1 MINLYHRKN
10 ELAIDLST
18 IDNPRAISI
27 AFSGVMYGESQL
39 PNDWIL
45 MQGNNKII
53 CICIGNSKPELLLN
67 YSGKIV
73 VNGGD
78 VVDINLQR
86 HYIKVMVEDID
97 YWERMTTYFDKDSQ
111 YWEGLDSFHEDNRRI
126 NKTLIVKNN
135 LIAENDELYF
145 EDGTPYHGEY
155 HMDDKFLAMTGPEY
169 SLNSQFLYRRD
180 SSGKLMLGTKRKS
193 NLSRPKNIIRNYI
206 PNIPSVR
213 TNTKSDFEKTKDLK
227 KTSIR
232 DTDSKKG
239 ITIDRPSNITK
250 KVRRY

>member
-10 ELAIDLST
+10 ELAIDLSS

-97 YWERMTTYFDKDSQ
+97 YWERMTTY
-111 YWEGLDSFHEDNRRI
+111 
-126 NKTLIVKNN
+126 
-135 LIAENDELYF
+135 
-145 EDGTPYHGEY
+145 
-155 HMDDKFLAMTGPEY
+155 
-169 SLNSQFLYRRD
+169 
-180 SSGKLMLGTKRKS
+180 
-193 NLSRPKNIIRNYI
+193 
-206 PNIPSVR
+206 
-213 TNTKSDFEKTKDLK
+213 
-227 KTSIR
+227 
-232 DTDSKKG
+232 
-239 ITIDRPSNITK
+239 
-250 KVRRY
+250 